1 MSEYRQRVPTRWN
14 DNDVFGHINNTI
26 YYAAMDTTITTWLLQ
41 QGKLEVETGAV
52 LAVVVSSSCEYR
64 ESASYPDA
72 LIVALHAG
80 RVGTTSI
87 TWELDIYRE
96 SDDALIAT
104 GRFVHVFLDGMTRR
118 PIAIPET
125 IRDAV
130 ERTLMETIDE

>member
-1 MSEYRQRVPTRWN
+1 MTVNTQISAAGIAAASGRVDPWGALAACLVGALVG
-14 DNDVFGHINNTI
+14 DCIMYAIGYHFGSK
-26 YYAAMDTTITTWLLQ
+26 D
-41 QGKLEVETGAV
+41 E
-52 LAVVVSSSCEYR
+52 
-64 ESASYPDA
+64 